1 MGVSSHAGPR
11 QVITVT
17 PGREQ
22 SPQRSNC
29 MATLVAIGYP
39 DQGTAEQAR
48 QTVAQLESELIIQAD
63 QVAAISRDL
72 EGKYHVHTTHGGASA
87 GGGAIWGGFWG
98 LLFGLLFFI
107 PFAGL
112 ALGAGLGALFGHLG
126 EKGIDKA
133 FQQQVRDYVKPG
145 TSALFLVIEQATPDK
160 AIAALEQYGGTVIK
174 TSLSD
179 EDTRKLQEALQPPQK
194 AGVA

>member
-1 MGVSSHAGPR
+1 
-11 QVITVT
+11 
-17 PGREQ
+17 
-22 SPQRSNC
+22 

-48 QTVAQLESELIIQAD
+48 QTVQQLESELIIQAD

-72 EGKYHVHTTHGGASA
+72 EGKYHVQTSHGGASA
-87 GGGAIWGGFWG
+87 GGGAAWGGFWG

-107 PFAGL
+107 PVIGL
-112 ALGAGLGALFGHLG
+112 AFGAGLGALFGHMG
-126 EKGIDKA
+126 EKGIDKQ

-145 TSALFLVIEQATPDK
+145 TSALFLIIEQVTEDK
-160 AIAALEQYGGTVIK
+160 AVAALEQYGGTVIK

-179 EDTRKLQEALQPPQK
+179 EDTKKLQDALQPP
-194 AGVA
+194 AAAS

>member
-1 MGVSSHAGPR
+1 
-11 QVITVT
+11 
-17 PGREQ
+17 
-22 SPQRSNC
+22 

-39 DQGTAEQAR
+39 DQSTAEEAR
-48 QTVAQLESELIIQAD
+48 KTVQGLEAELIIQAD

-87 GGGAIWGGFWG
+87 GGGAAWGGFWG

-112 ALGAGLGALFGHLG
+112 AIGAGLGALFGHLG
-126 EKGIDKA
+126 EKGIDQA
-133 FQQQVRDYVKPG
+133 FQQQVRDYLKPG
-145 TSALFLVIEQATPDK
+145 TSALFMVIEQATPDK

-179 EDTRKLQEALQPPQK
+179 EDTRKLQEALTPQQTTP
-194 AGVA
+194 AGAGS

>member
-1 MGVSSHAGPR
+1 
-11 QVITVT
+11 
-17 PGREQ
+17 
-22 SPQRSNC
+22 

-48 QTVAQLESELIIQAD
+48 ETVAGLEQDLIIQAE

-87 GGGAIWGGFWG
+87 GGGALWGGFWG
-98 LLFGLLFFI
+98 MLFGLLFFI

-112 ALGAGLGALFGHLG
+112 AIGVGMGALFGHFG

-133 FQQQVRDYVKPG
+133 FQQQVRDYLKPG
-145 TSALFLVIEQATPDK
+145 TSALFMVIDQVTPDK
-160 AIAALEQYGGTVIK
+160 AVDALSQYGGTVIR

-179 EDTRKLQEALQPPQK
+179 EDTKRLEEALNQPSSET
-194 AGVA
+194 AA